1 MRSLPA
7 LLKAALA
14 LYTLGCIFALICI
27 IYMTDVTM
35 TMFFFIGL
43 GSFGLAFLAYAKVMW
58 DYLRGH
64 GEMITSG
71 WHPLLKMALTLY
83 VLGSIIAL
91 ICVIHTTAV
100 TMTLFFIIGLGTFGL
115 GFLTYAKVVWD
126 DLRVHG
132 VL

>member
-1 MRSLPA
+1 MSTLPG

-14 LYTLGCIFALICI
+14 LYAVGCIFALICV

-35 TMFFFIGL
+35 KLFFFIGL
-43 GSFGLAFLAYAKVMW
+43 GSFGLAFLAYGKVVW
-58 DYLRGH
+58 DYASGH
-64 GEMITSG
+64 AETITGG
-71 WHPLLKMALTLY
+71 WPPLLKTALTLY

-91 ICVIHTTAV
+91 ISIIHTTPV
-100 TMTLFFIIGLGTFGL
+100 TMTLFFFIGLGTFGV

-126 DLRVHG
+126 DLRAHG